1 MAHLDVHG
9 SGLDPGKV
17 RFLTRG
23 GTEYSPDGFDRE
35 SGDYVLSLVGGRE
48 NDGQELYAVYPKPD
62 SGYYNL
68 GKLLVLS
75 YPSYRFSVKVVS
87 VGGGLPSGEFS
98 GVRDYLSGFFS
109 RYGIRCDV
117 SYDETD
123 YSDLELFDKGSGILS
138 AYNSRMKSFQRHYA
152 ETRTLDESCSYLF
165 IFPRSGH
172 KGKRDFSGF
181 MPRGCQFGYVF
192 REDFSSFNAFC
203 IAAVHELCHGR
214 LSLKH
219 TFDASYGL
227 KQKSTDNLMDY
238 TEGATHL
245 GKWQWDLI
253 HDPGVVVRIFERDKD
268 GALATGDG
276 FSRLVTLMQEAG
288 ASGCAFI
295 QRCEAPVTYLR
306 DGEIKLSYQGRYY
319 RCVVGNYRDGMISP
333 KQSPD
338 GGNVWKIDEQW
349 LKQFF
354 TDLGDAQNIVL
365 YEKAG
370 TTKTCTASEDYS
382 DFAALSD
389 PWKSES
395 FLSRWASD
403 LSRCMASGNAF
414 ESDRIYTLESVSF
427 SDIDIIDQ
435 ELGELVRNP
444 LFRHLRFQVSLT
456 TVSGR
461 HSTYSS
467 FSGGDADLSLKYL
480 IDESTRQVHVKLEFN
495 ESLFS
500 SSLSSS
506 LNSRASEYGI
516 SGEALRQESMEAM
529 RLLKEDILGSED
541 GFLSGLRQLI
551 CGIAKKAQVCGNVG
565 KSIWETGEIPKG
577 LWLISDNGYSYYK
590 DNSFTLGQIPAGISD
605 GIVGEVF
612 GLPLMIKT
620 VGEIIIDKE
629 KRSAFGQLFSWDG
642 LEAMWEG
649 LKEEYSGSWNDP
661 NRRQYIVS
669 KTTIDIASLFVGG
682 GLVSKGASVAK
693 ASNDGKVLI
702 QEGIARFSKEVP
714 GPKALKGLTGEM
726 LNQRK
731 ALLANLNKKLSTEQ
745 IEKALHFVPLEDVE
759 DFLNLLNR
767 LKDNRTL
774 DRVLPQLGE
783 FYNKDKGA
791 RFVLKYAGSFPPDVI
806 NTIKFEQVVHMFGL
820 DEVKRVYD
828 FVIDGK
834 KYELKA
840 WTKWAHWSD
849 DAFLNQFVK
858 DIASIGDLENL
869 QWVFMRTEDI
879 TEENLH
885 KYIMNALKTEKCEQ
899 LMNRYV
905 SKEKLEQLFG
915 TEVKSKKLGNAL
927 AELLEQEKKLESI
940 FIIAE

>member
-1 MAHLDVHG
+1 M
-9 SGLDPGKV
+9 DPAKV
-17 RFLTRG
+17 RFVTRG
-23 GTEYSPDGFDRE
+23 GTEYTPESFDGE
-35 SGDYVLSLVGGRE
+35 SGDYVLSLVGGQE
-48 NDGQELYAVYPKPD
+48 NDGQELYALYPKPGG
-62 SGYYNL
+62 GYYNL
-68 GKLLVLS
+68 GKLLIVS

-87 VGGGLPSGEFS
+87 VGGGLPGGEYS
-98 GVRDYLSGFFS
+98 VLSDYMKVFFS
-109 RYGIRCDV
+109 RYGIACDV

-152 ETRTLDESCSYLF
+152 ETHPVDESCSYLF
-165 IFPRSGH
+165 IFPESGH

-192 REDFSSFNAFC
+192 RQDFRGFDSFCLAV
-203 IAAVHELCHGR
+203 VHELCHGR
-214 LSLKH
+214 FVLKH
-219 TFDASYGL
+219 TFDSSYGL
-227 KQKSTDNLMDY
+227 FKGSTDNLMDY
-238 TEGATHL
+238 TEGASHL
-245 GKWQWDLI
+245 AKWQWDVI
-253 HDPGVVVRIFERDKD
+253 HDPGVVVRIFERDED
-268 GALATGDG
+268 GALATGDS
-276 FSRLVTLMQEAG
+276 FDRLVTLMHEAG

-295 QRCEAPVTYLR
+295 QRCESSVFPLR
-306 DGEIKLSYQGRYY
+306 DGEIKFSYEGRYY
-319 RCVVGNYRDGMISP
+319 RCVVGNYRDGMIFP

-338 GGNVWKIDEQW
+338 GGNVWNIDEKW

-354 TDLGDAQNIVL
+354 TGIGDSQNIVL

-370 TTKTCTASEDYS
+370 TTKTCMASEDYS
-382 DFAALSD
+382 DFSTLSD
-389 PWKSES
+389 PWESAS
-395 FLSRWASD
+395 FLSRWSSD
-403 LSRCMASGNAF
+403 LSRCMSLDNAF
-414 ESDRIYTLESVSF
+414 ASDRTYQLESLSL
-427 SDIDIIDQ
+427 SEMDILDR
-435 ELGELVRNP
+435 ELVELVGNP
-444 LFRHLRFQVSLT
+444 LFRHLRFHVSLT
-456 TVSGR
+456 TVSGK
-461 HSTYSS
+461 HSDYKS
-467 FSGGDADLSLKYL
+467 FSDGDADITLKYL
-480 IDESTRQVHVKLEFN
+480 IDDVTRQVHVKLEYN

-500 SSLSSS
+500 SSLSSPLS
-506 LNSRASEYGI
+506 SRAKEYGI
-516 SGEALRQESMEAM
+516 SEGDLRKESVEAM
-529 RLLKEDILGSED
+529 RLLKEEVLRAE
-541 GFLSGLRQLI
+541 GFWSGLRQLI
-551 CGIAKKAQVCGNVG
+551 LGTTKQVQVCGNIG
-565 KSIWETGEIPKG
+565 KSIWDTGEIPKG

-590 DNSFTLGQIPAGISD
+590 DNSFTLGQIPAGVSD
-605 GIVGEVF
+605 GVIGELF

-620 VGEIIIDKE
+620 VGEIVIDRE
-629 KRSAFGQLFSWDG
+629 KREAFGHLFSWDG

-682 GLVSKGASVAK
+682 GLVSKGAGVAK

-759 DFLNLLNR
+759 DFLNLLDR
-767 LKDNRTL
+767 LKDNSTL
-774 DRVLPQLGE
+774 NKVLPQLGE